1 MLHPPRPMVLLQTMP
16 GKDGGQVW
24 GIIGHDRRDRVEA
37 KGTATDGLK
46 MSLDSRGSGEHI

>member
-1 MLHPPRPMVLLQTMP
+1 MVLLQTMP